1 MSSFK
6 DPAPIRL
13 SRRRMVARIG
23 LGAGLSLLASCGFR
37 PLYKS
42 EPDTPGATQ
51 AMAQI
56 KIYNVISRKRQFDRL
71 GQQMHNL
78 LLDRL
83 NPDGRPAAPAYA
95 LRTNLSVSK
104 TETGLRI
111 TEEATRARLT
121 VVANF
126 RLFDTATRTLLLQG
140 RERSVNSYNI
150 ADSEFATLSAE
161 AGAAE
166 RAVRDISDSIKL
178 RLGIYFKSRQ
188 G

>member
-1 MSSFK
+1 LGSPF
-6 DPAPIRL
+6 P
-13 SRRRMVARIG
+13 SRRRIVARVG
-23 LGAGLSLLASCGFR
+23 QLAGLSLITACGFR
-37 PLYKS
+37 PLYKAA
-42 EPDTPGATQ
+42 PDTPGTTQ

-56 KIYNVISRKRQFDRL
+56 KIYNVIARKRRYDRL
-71 GQQMHNL
+71 GLQMHNL

-83 NPDGRPAAPAYA
+83 NPEGRPSAPAYA
-95 LRTNLSVSK
+95 LRTSLTVSK

-121 VVANF
+121 VVANYK
-126 RLFDTATRTLLLQG
+126 LTDTASRKLLFQG

-161 AGAAE
+161 AHAAA
-166 RAVRDISDSIKL
+166 RAVREISDSIKL
-178 RLGIYFKSRQ
+178 RLGIYFKTKR

>member
-1 MSSFK
+1 MSWHK
-6 DPAPIRL
+6 DPVSAFL
-13 SRRRMVARIG
+13 TRRRVVGR
-23 LGAGLSLLASCGFR
+23 AGQLAALSLVAACGFR

-42 EPDTPGATQ
+42 EPDNPGAVQ

-56 KIYNVISRKRQFDRL
+56 KIYNVIARKRRYDRL

-83 NPDGRPAAPAYA
+83 NPGGRPSAPAYA

-126 RLFDTATRTLLLQG
+126 KLTDTATRKLLLQG

-161 AGAAE
+161 SDAAE
-166 RAVRDISDSIKL
+166 RAVREISDSIKL
-178 RLGIYFKSRQ
+178 RLGIYFKSKH

>member
-1 MSSFK
+1 MSSYSDHGSIF
-6 DPAPIRL
+6 L
-13 SRRRMVARIG
+13 SRRRVVTRVG
-23 LGAGLSLLASCGFR
+23 QLTGLSLVTACGFR

-42 EPDTPGATQ
+42 APDTPGATQ

-56 KIYNVISRKRQFDRL
+56 KIYNVIARKRRYDRL

-83 NPDGRPAAPAYA
+83 NPGGRPSTPAYA
-95 LRTNLSVSK
+95 LRTNLAVSK

-121 VVANF
+121 VVATF
-126 RLFDTATRTLLLQG
+126 KLTATPGGKLLMQG

-161 AGAAE
+161 ADAAE
-166 RAVRDISDSIKL
+166 RAVREISDSIKL
-178 RLGIYFKSRQ
+178 RLGIYFKSNS